1 MYEAARPGPV
11 AVVEPVL
18 GPDAGLGEV
27 FVGRD
32 AHVTDLVSRLD
43 PAGPLSGATVL
54 SAVAGLG
61 GVGKTALARH
71 AAAVAVGRGW
81 FTGGAVMAD
90 LLGYDPGGRVEA
102 DAVFAPMLRALGV
115 PAADMPATIGEQVA
129 VYHQLLTARATA
141 GQPVLLVLDNVSS
154 STQVAQLLP
163 RHRAHRVLITSR
175 HTLGDLP
182 GVAIFPLNVL
192 KDDACVQ
199 LLYEVLRSRDTTDRR
214 IVTAPDAA
222 LRLAELCG
230 RLPLA
235 LRITAAIL
243 ADDPD
248 LTVTALAA
256 DLSAPTRLKDL
267 VYGDRSVAAVLD
279 LSLRHLTTRDEQ
291 AARLLRLLT
300 LNPGPDIATETVV
313 AMADESATAVR
324 RHLRALRNANLIE
337 PSGAGRWRMH
347 DLTRLHTSTARVRA
361 ADQTAAHER
370 LTAYYL
376 TTADAA
382 DDHLRALPG
391 QAVPD
396 RFAGRADALAWLDAE
411 HPNLIATTTHA
422 ATNGDHHT
430 AANLPAILT
439 EFLSWRRHLTE
450 LATLAELAV
459 TASSALHDRPG
470 EAMALNNLGLALR
483 QVRRF
488 EEAITACE
496 QAALIYREIG
506 DRHSESTALNNLGNA
521 LQDVRRFEAAIGA
534 QEQAA
539 ALYRETGDRLGE
551 GMALN
556 NVGNALRLVRRFE
569 KSITACEQAALIY
582 REIGDRHGEGSA
594 LNNLGLALHSVRRF
608 EESITTCEQAALI
621 YRETGDRHGEG
632 TALNNLGLA
641 LQGVGRFEESIT
653 ACQQAAVVH
662 RESGDRHSEG
672 MALNNLGN
680 TLQKVG
686 RFEEAIAAQEGDLAI
701 CREIGDRHG
710 EGMALNNLGNTLHTV
725 SRFEEAIAACEQA
738 RMVLRETGDRHGEGT
753 ALNNLGNA
761 LHKVS
766 RFEEAIAA
774 YEQAAL
780 IDQEAGDRH
789 GEATALFNLGI
800 VYQSVDRTDEARRC
814 WVGAVEAFE
823 ESGDRVNTEMVRG
836 SLADLEDVGP

>member
-1 MYEAARPGPV
+1 MRQEVDASGQARVNMVGDGTINVYEAARPGPV

-32 AHVTDLVSRLD
+32 THVTDLVSRLD
-43 PAGPLSGATVL
+43 PAGPLSGATVV

-115 PAADMPATIGEQVA
+115 PAADMPATIGEQAA

-141 GQPVLLVLDNVSS
+141 GQPVLLVLDNVSG

-175 HTLGDLP
+175 HTLGELP
-182 GVAIFPLNVL
+182 GVAIFKLDVL
-192 KDDACVQ
+192 EDDACVQ
-199 LLYEVLRSRDTTDRR
+199 LLDEVLRSRDTTDRR

-313 AMADESATAVR
+313 AMTDEPATTVR
-324 RHLRALRNANLIE
+324 RHLRVLRNANLIE

-347 DLTRLHTSTARVRA
+347 DLIRLHTSTARVHA
-361 ADQTAAHER
+361 ADETAAHER

-411 HPNLIATTTHA
+411 HPNLIATATHA

-430 AANLPAILT
+430 AASLPAILT

-450 LATLAELAV
+450 LVTLAELAV
-459 TASSALHDRPG
+459 TASSALHDRRG
-470 EAMALNNLGLALR
+470 AARALNNLGLALW

-496 QAALIYREIG
+496 RAALICREIG
-506 DRHSESTALNNLGNA
+506 DRSSESTALNNLGNA
-521 LQDVRRFEAAIGA
+521 LQEVRRFETAIDA
-534 QEQAA
+534 
-539 ALYRETGDRLGE
+539 Y
-551 GMALN
+551 
-556 NVGNALRLVRRFE
+556 
-569 KSITACEQAALIY
+569 EQAALIY
-582 REIGDRHGEGSA
+582 REIGDRYGEGMA
-594 LNNLGLALHSVRRF
+594 LNNLGNALRLVRRAEEAIAACERAALICREIGDRHGEGTALSNLGLALQGVHRF
-608 EESITTCEQAALI
+608 EEAITTCEQAILI

-632 TALNNLGLA
+632 TALSNLGLA
-641 LQGVGRFEESIT
+641 LQGVHRFEEAIT
-653 ACQQAAVVH
+653 TCEQAALVH
-662 RESGDRHSEG
+662 RETGDRHSES

-680 TLQKVG
+680 ALQKVG
-686 RFEEAIAAQEGDLAI
+686 RFEEAITAQEGDLAI

-710 EGMALNNLGNTLHTV
+710 EGLALNNLGITLHTV
-725 SRFEEAIAACEQA
+725 SRFEEAIAVHEQA
-738 RMVLRETGDRHGEGT
+738 TVVLR
-753 ALNNLGNA
+753 
-761 LHKVS
+761 
-766 RFEEAIAA
+766 
-774 YEQAAL
+774 
-780 IDQEAGDRH
+780 EAGDRH
-789 GEATALFNLGI
+789 GEATALFNLGL
-800 VYQSVDRTDEARRC
+800 VYQSADRADEARRC

-823 ESGDRVNTEMVRG
+823 ENGDRANADMVRG
-836 SLADLEDVGP
+836 SLADLEDVGPRPGA